1 MLKADNVAESLQ
13 CDSRKPEVTKL
24 PITIQIG
31 RIENDMVMNMSP
43 IHMSCNDKSVFSFCE
58 SHSSFIPDLICFFR
72 CDLSRFERLAD
83 LIGDHLMLLPPTGD
97 LLILTLGQHKLL
109 VHGHRVTLI
118 AGDQFTLFG
127 LFRILCIIR
136 SVAQTL
142 GNGFSLVHMQ
152 GNESCCCHGHLLL
165 SQILA

>member
-1 MLKADNVAESLQ
+1 M
-13 CDSRKPEVTKL
+13 
-24 PITIQIG
+24 I
-31 RIENDMVMNMSP
+31 M
-43 IHMSCNDKSVFSFCE
+43 HMGSIRVRCHDKSILSLGKPKGQLMPQSV
-58 SHSSFIPDLICFFR
+58 CFLR
-72 CDLSRFERLAD
+72 CDFSRFERLAD